1 MIKREMIFKENLK
14 ELLLQSNLSQA
25 KLANEIGVS
34 QRAVSK
40 WLIGQAEPTATNL
53 FKIAIF
59 FDISLDFLLGL
70 KDE

>member
-1 MIKREMIFKENLK
+1 MIREMIFKENLK
-14 ELLLQSNLSQA
+14 ELLLQYNMSQA
-25 KLANEIGVS
+25 RLAKEIGVS

-53 FKIAIF
+53 FKIAIY
-59 FDISLDFLLGL
+59 FDISLDFLLGI

>member
-25 KLANEIGVS
+25 KLAKEIGVS

-40 WLIGQAEPTATNL
+40 WLIGQTEPTATNL
-53 FKIAIF
+53 FKIALF
-59 FDISLDFLLGL
+59 FDVSLDFLLGL

>member
-25 KLANEIGVS
+25 KLAKEIGVS

-40 WLIGQAEPTATNL
+40 WLIGQTEPTATNL
-53 FKIAIF
+53 FKIA
-59 FDISLDFLLGL
+59 LFLMFL
-70 KDE
+70 